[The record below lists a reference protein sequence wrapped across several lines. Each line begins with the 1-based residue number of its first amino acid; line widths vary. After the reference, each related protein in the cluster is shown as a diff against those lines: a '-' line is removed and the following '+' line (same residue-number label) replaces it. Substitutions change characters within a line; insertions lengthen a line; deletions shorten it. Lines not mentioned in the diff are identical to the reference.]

1 METILK
7 IAADVYGAGPGIFDP
22 IALAWAA
29 DRARAVIGVEA
40 TKAGVKKLNAQR
52 HKFGKIPVTFA
63 YGHPLF

>member
-22 IALAWAA
+22 IALIWAA
-29 DRARAVIGVEA
+29 ERASKVIGVDA

-52 HKFGKIPVTFA
+52 RKYGKMPVTFEF
-63 YGHPLF
+63 GHPLF